1 MYALQRPQALVE
13 LLDMKYGINK
23 LDHRSSVDQID
34 TNINAE
40 QKKGDSF
47 DVGGLLCCGFDLVY
61 RVTAY
66 HKIGRCKH
74 SGL

>member
-40 QKKGDSF
+40 QKKEIHLMWLG
-47 DVGGLLCCGFDLVY
+47 CCAVDL
-61 RVTAY
+61 TWF
-66 HKIGRCKH
+66 IE
-74 SGL
+74 